1 MGFFKK
7 SRYMGPIPRNSD
19 SISLWWCPGLSIV
32 EKRSG
37 DSVVYSG
44 LEPGSSINRLI
55 VQMEELR
62 PEGSGAA
69 VGLISPVLPAGSLGG
84 AV

>member
-1 MGFFKK
+1 MGFLKK

-19 SISLWWCPGLSIV
+19 SVSLWWCPGLSIA

-37 DSVVYSG
+37 DSVVDSG
-44 LEPGSSINRLI
+44 LQPGSSINRLI

-62 PEGSGAA
+62 PEGCGAA
-69 VGLISPVLPAGSLGG
+69 VGLISTVLPAGSLGG

>member
-1 MGFFKK
+1 MD
-7 SRYMGPIPRNSD
+7 SD
-19 SISLWWCPGLSIV
+19 
-32 EKRSG
+32 
-37 DSVVYSG
+37 